1 MPLIGIVLPTEFF
14 FVLIGF
20 VGVGIFFAKKV
31 WNSEWAET
39 SKENRPE
46 LVEYL
51 QTQDSPGKI
60 AILFV
65 VCIIV
70 GLPYLSGSMLVEW
83 EKMSSEDFFD
93 ADGATMHGGFTYESV
108 IGPDGPYYWIGYSFL
123 SLIMLIG
130 FGAFVKREVRQGLD
144 LMAANRAQLTVVRNL
159 AFDPDGVIEGR
170 VELPE
175 PVPDAVPTR
184 IEKLMAKLIPRVMGV
199 MIGLTLVAFVVEW
212 LNPGTGGGYYHYTT
226 EVWIDS
232 DGVVLGIAYSLLTLI
247 VSVACWYLMRVMMI
261 TVPGED
267 ESQYPHIFRTE
278 ESESEE
284 TVDEEDVPIRAQ
296 REGPAGM
303 SEVIEVMEAKL
314 AMAIAEAEELR
325 EDLVETQE
333 KVETLER
340 EIVSKDIDIVELEE
354 VKGQL
359 KDKIEENIMNQN
371 AGDGKGLALQDSV
384 MVGDSLFGSTKIDQ
398 QIVNDP
404 EAIARAAIEAYRLA
418 KQETGHKQP
427 DNHM

>member
-1 MPLIGIVLPTEFF
+1 MPLIGIVLATEFF

-51 QTQDSPGKI
+51 QSQDSPGKI

-70 GLPYLSGSMLVEW
+70 GLPFLSGSMLVEW

-175 PVPDAVPTR
+175 PVLDAVPTR

-199 MIGLTLVAFVVEW
+199 MICLTLVAFVVEW
-212 LNPGTGGGYYHYTT
+212 LNPGSSGYWHVTT
-226 EVWIDS
+226 ERYIDN
-232 DGVVLGIAYSLLTLI
+232 GGITLGIAYSALTLI
-247 VSVACWYLMRVMMI
+247 VSVACWYLMRTMMI
-261 TVPGED
+261 TVLGED

-296 REGPAGM
+296 REGPAEM

-354 VKGQL
+354 VKDQL
-359 KDKIEENIMNQN
+359 KDNIEENIMNQN
-371 AGDGKGLALQDSV
+371 AGNGKGLAMQDSV

-404 EAIARAAIEAYRLA
+404 EAIARAAIEAYRQG

>member
-212 LNPGTGGGYYHYTT
+212 LNPGMGRGYYHYTT

-232 DGVVLGIAYSLLTLI
+232 DGVVFGIAYSLLTLI